1 MAPTEYDKTPDN
13 TSTPVARHP
22 PEVTQDTTRQ
32 SSRAAAAGRTNSAA
46 GSAAALFLSP
56 SNTQESQGGQK
67 RQRQEAVHGTPLRQA
82 QQQAKRPRTQQRSQ
96 QEEQQQEQHEEEEEG
111 KDDDTAVESGDR
123 EGEVGDNYEEESD
136 EDFLIFI
143 DECYGKTCTPEQ
155 LKELKRKLDRDDLEY
170 WRDNF
175 STSSKSRYD
184 LRWLIKH
191 TDFFTISEGETDKR
205 TCHDLVVGDVEVL
218 NQQRGIYVAMDPGGD
233 PNLTHDTAAVRQ
245 PLYKRLSTLLQFTT
259 QHNKVKFKF
268 FATKDLCGEKVKL
281 LEKLIKFSLF
291 ADSLYSD
298 CGEVYYGNT
307 QIINVLLRQ
316 ADIFA
321 RRGKF
326 SYKDRAGVVIT
337 SSNYEKHPKYQEYRC
352 ATNRNARRSDL

>member
-1 MAPTEYDKTPDN
+1 M
-13 TSTPVARHP
+13 
-22 PEVTQDTTRQ
+22 
-32 SSRAAAAGRTNSAA
+32 
-46 GSAAALFLSP
+46 
-56 SNTQESQGGQK
+56 
-67 RQRQEAVHGTPLRQA
+67 
-82 QQQAKRPRTQQRSQ
+82 
-96 QEEQQQEQHEEEEEG
+96 
-111 KDDDTAVESGDR
+111 
-123 EGEVGDNYEEESD
+123 
-136 EDFLIFI
+136 
-143 DECYGKTCTPEQ
+143 CTPEQ

-184 LRWLIKH
+184 LRWLIKL
-191 TDFFTISEGETDKR
+191 TDFFTISQGETDKFVNTTKNGVMFNWR
-205 TCHDLVVGDVEVL
+205 TCHDLVKSDVEVL
-218 NQQRGIYVAMDPGGD
+218 NQQRGIYVAIDPGGD
-233 PNLTHDTAAVRQ
+233 PNLTHDTAAVRQVFEAHFPNHGKSETELESFFNEMSTASLGGANHINIDDRNARFIIKVGCILDQ

-321 RRGKF
+321 RTGKF
-326 SYKDRAGVVIT
+326 SYKGAGAVIK